1 MHTRDPKLIQEAIS
15 LMKETNSLEYAAQR
29 AKQIVQQAWDE
40 VAGIFPEN
48 EAKYKLQSFAN
59 YLIERN
65 F

>member
-15 LMKETNSLEYAAQR
+15 LMKATNSLEYAAQR
-29 AKQIVQQAWDE
+29 AKQIVQRAWEE
-40 VAGIFPEN
+40 VAGVFPDN
-48 EAKYKLQSFAN
+48 EAKHKLQSFAY